1 MIEQTKSYKQYFLH
15 NQGEDWMY
23 HSIMYLYI
31 LFFQNIQIYYIRI
44 YSIIFYII
52 IFWDC
57 GVYSFRQK
65 KKANLNMYGI
75 LARTINVWFILKV
88 SFFKDGGSILEENS
102 LHHHSKANTT
112 LCNICVLLSAHLESL
127 ACPNGPTCLCPC
139 IFCPTSCRPMAWHV
153 APSTANPL

>member
-1 MIEQTKSYKQYFLH
+1 
-15 NQGEDWMY
+15 MY

-31 LFFQNIQIYYIRI
+31 LFFKT
-44 YSIIFYII
+44 SKYII
-52 IFWDC
+52 LEYIQSSSISLYF
-57 GVYSFRQK
+57 GTVEYAPSVK
-65 KKANLNMYGI
+65 KKANINMYGI
-75 LARTINVWFILKV
+75 LPRTTNLNMLLSRFVVLENVSFILRLV
-88 SFFKDGGSILEENS
+88 FFKDGGSILEENS

-112 LCNICVLLSAHLESL
+112 LSNICVLLSAHLESL

>member
-1 MIEQTKSYKQYFLH
+1 
-15 NQGEDWMY
+15 MY

-52 IFWDC
+52 IFWDG
-57 GVYSFRQK
+57 GVYSFRK

-75 LARTINVWFILKV
+75 LPRTTNLNMLLSRFVVLENVSFILRLV
-88 SFFKDGGSILEENS
+88 FFKDGGSILEENS